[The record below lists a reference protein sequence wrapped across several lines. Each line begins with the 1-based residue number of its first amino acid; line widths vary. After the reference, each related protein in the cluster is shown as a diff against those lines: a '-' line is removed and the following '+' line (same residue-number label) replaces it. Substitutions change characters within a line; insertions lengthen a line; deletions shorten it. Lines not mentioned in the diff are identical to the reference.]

1 MDIQERLFSM
11 QDLGYRDFQAKLM
24 PTVDQAKIIGVRT
37 PQLRA
42 FAKELAGSP
51 EAEQFQ
57 EPLPHTY
64 YEEDKLHGELI
75 VRMKDYDI
83 CIAALNRFLPWVDN
97 WATCDMIRPKVFA
110 KHRDELLG
118 EIRRWLASDS
128 TYTVRFGIGML
139 MVYYL
144 DEAFLPEYLDMVS
157 GVQSEEYY
165 IKMMIAWYFATALAK
180 QYEAALPFI
189 EKQSLEIW
197 THNKAIQKSIESRR
211 ITPEQK
217 AYLRGLKR

>member
-51 EAEQFQ
+51 EAEQFL
-57 EPLPHTY
+57 ETLPHTY
-64 YEEDKLHGELI
+64 YEEDNLHGELI

-97 WATCDMIRPKVFA
+97 WATCDKIRPKVFA

>member
-51 EAEQFQ
+51 EAEQFL
-57 EPLPHTY
+57 ETLPHTY
-64 YEEDKLHGELI
+64 YEEDNLHGELI